1 MRIFDSR
8 RLRHLGEL
16 LDVPPGKPSI
26 LGLFAGGW
34 VPVTPQTRG
43 CYSQTYH
50 PTFTIHFLP
59 MKLAYFCI
67 ALISLLGTGQ
77 AQDTE
82 ETFEVTVQTLSG
94 SYRDTTPVANQ
105 GFVVLPLKQGPYAKP
120 ITSGVT
126 NEKGEAHISIPR
138 SYFKGYLPRVI
149 VRLDQPGM
157 QDVYGRWERPSNGP
171 WADSRVVQL
180 FPKKGRTLY
189 FQAFSPAG
197 DPVRARLAW
206 RNITTPSKWGPRN
219 LYLDEQLG
227 AGWFVVN
234 VEDSCELDV
243 WAWKSGVGAATLL
256 GVNSDEGT
264 PGEHKLILKGE
275 SGLRGQLK
283 GLDGTGVVAMPMF
296 IRKQGRE
303 WVPGNSGNLPG
314 VVEPGHG
321 VGAEGLEFGW
331 CVTDES
337 GNFELQGLA
346 PGAYEAL
353 VGSGPH
359 DSSFWSPLV
368 GEIALT
374 SDASSILNFTRPVV
388 QVQLLNSE
396 GKPWE
401 GSQADQEID
410 DYPELWK
417 RYCDFSSWPD
427 SPQLIVRGLRNSKPT
442 SLAFWLRSPVFWSE
456 GRTFF
461 SEISPGNYYAVQVIG
476 GPFQG
481 KVQVIHA
488 PADGTSIKL
497 DVVAG
502 APTPFGKLQ
511 VIPKRRGHEIGKA
524 KWRRD
529 FGLWV
534 ADVETGVPLLTWPM
548 MAEGTG
554 EFSLPEGK
562 YRVVLEGRS
571 QSDSH
576 HGTLMRSRSAG
587 RAEAIVH
594 IKSATEKTID
604 LDMDRG
610 GFLNITLK
618 GEFILA
624 DLAAI
629 RKRYKRAS
637 VDTPWLIEEA
647 NKARLRIYA
656 PNFIPDSVKFAGQ
669 AMEGTTS
676 AGRHLIN
683 LWPLGTTQKSEMLP
697 AGTYELIATMPGGRE
712 RRKTIE
718 IKAWSTEDL
727 VLDFSDQ

>member
-1 MRIFDSR
+1 
-8 RLRHLGEL
+8 
-16 LDVPPGKPSI
+16 
-26 LGLFAGGW
+26 
-34 VPVTPQTRG
+34 
-43 CYSQTYH
+43 
-50 PTFTIHFLP
+50 
-59 MKLAYFCI
+59 MKLAYLWI
-67 ALISLLGTGQ
+67 LVISLLGTGQ

-82 ETFEVTVQTLSG
+82 ESFEVTVQTLAG
-94 SYRDTTPVANQ
+94 SYRNTTPVADQ
-105 GFVVLPLKQGPYAKP
+105 GFVVLPLKEGPYAEP
-120 ITSGVT
+120 IASGVT
-126 NEKGEAHISIPR
+126 NEKGEARISIPR
-138 SYFKGYLPRVI
+138 SYFKGHLPRVI
-149 VRLDQPGM
+149 VRLNQPGM
-157 QDVYGRWERPSNGP
+157 QEVHGRWKRPFNGP
-171 WADSRVVQL
+171 WSDSRVVQL

-189 FQAFSPAG
+189 FQAFSPAEE
-197 DPVRARLAW
+197 PVRARLAW
-206 RNITTPSKWGPRN
+206 RNITIPSKWGPRN
-219 LYLDEQLG
+219 LYLDGRLG

-303 WVPGNSGNLPG
+303 WVPRHSGSLTG
-314 VVEPGHG
+314 VVKPGHG

-374 SDASSILNFTRPVV
+374 SDAPSILNFTRPVV

-401 GSQADQEID
+401 GNQADQEID
-410 DYPELWK
+410 DYPKLWK

-427 SPQLIVRGLRNSKPT
+427 SPQLIVRGLHNSEPT
-442 SLAFWLRSPVFWSE
+442 SLAYWLRSPVFWSE
-456 GRTFF
+456 GGTFF
-461 SEISPGNYYAVQVIG
+461 SEISPGNDYAVQVIG

-502 APTPFGKLQ
+502 ASAPFGKLH
-511 VIPKRRGHEIGKA
+511 VIPKRRGHNIGKA
-524 KWRRD
+524 KWRMD

-548 MAEGTG
+548 VAEGTG
-554 EFSLPEGK
+554 VFLLPEGK

-571 QSDSH
+571 MSDSH
-576 HGTLMRSRSAG
+576 HGTLMQSRSAG

-594 IKSATEKTID
+594 IESATENTID

-618 GEFILA
+618 GKSTPA
-624 DLAAI
+624 DLAAL
-629 RKRYKRAS
+629 RKQYKKTPE
-637 VDTPWLIEEA
+637 DTPWLIEA
-647 NKARLRIYA
+647 ASKARLTIYA
-656 PNFIPDSVKFAGQ
+656 PKFIPEPVKFAAE
-669 AMEGTTS
+669 AMEGTPYTS
-676 AGRHLIN
+676 THLESR
-683 LWPLGTTQKSEMLP
+683 WPLGKTQKSEMLP

-712 RRKTIE
+712 LRKTIE
-718 IKAWSTEDL
+718 IKPSGPEDL